1 VDPDYNP
8 FEKESGSPDNPASQQ
23 SWTDKENLKNWESLY
38 QDFEQPPGQRT
49 ITLTSKAGSGAKSGT
64 TESREASKFLQFK
77 DRYIMTPV
85 KSGLMIIN
93 QHRAHTRILYE
104 YYLQTQG
111 NRSGVIQKQ
120 LYPEEI
126 QLNNSDYNLLKE
138 IKDEVKKIGIEIRL
152 KSPNTIEVKGIP
164 AESDITNPLKV
175 IESLLEQ
182 YADNKDFGESLMERI
197 ALSLARA
204 TAIQYGRVLE
214 HEEMRE
220 LLDRLFA
227 CSAPNYTPDGQ
238 KVVSFIKT
246 EEIEKLFK

>member
-1 VDPDYNP
+1 
-8 FEKESGSPDNPASQQ
+8 
-23 SWTDKENLKNWESLY
+23 
-38 QDFEQPPGQRT
+38 
-49 ITLTSKAGSGAKSGT
+49 
-64 TESREASKFLQFK
+64 
-77 DRYIMTPV
+77 
-85 KSGLMIIN
+85 
-93 QHRAHTRILYE
+93 
-104 YYLQTQG
+104 
-111 NRSGVIQKQ
+111 
-120 LYPEEI
+120 
-126 QLNNSDYNLLKE
+126 
-138 IKDEVKKIGIEIRL
+138 VKKIGIEIRL
-152 KSPNTIEVKGIP
+152 KSSNTIEVKGIP
-164 AESDITNPLKV
+164 AESDITNPLMV